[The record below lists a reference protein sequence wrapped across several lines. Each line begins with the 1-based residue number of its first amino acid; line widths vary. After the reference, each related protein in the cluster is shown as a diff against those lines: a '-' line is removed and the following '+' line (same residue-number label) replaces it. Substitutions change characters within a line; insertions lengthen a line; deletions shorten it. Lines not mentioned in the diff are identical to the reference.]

1 MICAEKKSVLKK
13 AQTPDSYN
21 ENEPWTNMYKKHI
34 ACSYACNVVYCYDD
48 RFSNLVQ
55 IYWSENTVYQF
66 TERKVEK
73 AYYGKQKANCWK
85 NILKHIREYEKD
97 CHACDKLYK
106 PKHTIVGDHCH
117 ETGKC
122 TVSIHQ
128 NCNVN
133 IL

>member
-1 MICAEKKSVLKK
+1 MSHELICIKNILLVAMPAMWYIAMMTDLVTLCKFIEVKIRFTNSLKK
-13 AQTPDSYN
+13 
-21 ENEPWTNMYKKHI
+21 
-34 ACSYACNVVYCYDD
+34 
-48 RFSNLVQ
+48 
-55 IYWSENTVYQF
+55 
-66 TERKVEK
+66 KVEK